1 LNGRDFTQLIAL
13 QPGFGG
19 YSAGGFGSVNGTRG
33 NQVNWQIDGVDN
45 NDLWHNIPAV
55 NQGGVSGIAGI
66 VLPIDAI
73 DEFSLQTQSS
83 PEAGRNPGGVANHNF
98 TALLFYNLPGR
109 STGPQWL
116 LQGWQVSGLLS
127 FHTGQP
133 FTVFTE
139 TDNSGTNELVQR
151 VNQVGDPFAGVSHK
165 MVTANGTKFVQWVNP
180 AAFAHPTL
188 GTFGTMRRN
197 QLYGPGFKDVDF
209 SVLKNFRISERFN
222 LQFRTE
228 IFNLFNWAN
237 LAPPNTFNFA
247 GPNAQNGFGQSITTI
262 GDFVGAPGIGPGEPF
277 NVQFAL
283 KLVF

>member
-1 LNGRDFTQLIAL
+1 MKADYGNSD
-13 QPGFGG
+13 
-19 YSAGGFGSVNGTRG
+19 SDTR
-33 NQVNWQIDGVDN
+33 
-45 NDLWHNIPAV
+45 
-55 NQGGVSGIAGI
+55 
-66 VLPIDAI
+66 
-73 DEFSLQTQSS
+73 
-83 PEAGRNPGGVANHNF
+83 HNF
-98 TALLFYNLPGR
+98 TALLSYNLPSR

-165 MVTANGTKFVQWVNP
+165 MVTANGTNFVQWVNS
-180 AAFAHPTL
+180 AAFALPAL
-188 GTFGTMRRN
+188 GTFGTMGRN

-209 SVLKNFRISERFN
+209 SVLKDFRISEQFN

-247 GPNAQNGFGQSITTI
+247 GPNAQKWIRTVDHHHRRLRRCSRHR
-262 GDFVGAPGIGPGEPF
+262 PG
-277 NVQFAL
+277 
-283 KLVF
+283 